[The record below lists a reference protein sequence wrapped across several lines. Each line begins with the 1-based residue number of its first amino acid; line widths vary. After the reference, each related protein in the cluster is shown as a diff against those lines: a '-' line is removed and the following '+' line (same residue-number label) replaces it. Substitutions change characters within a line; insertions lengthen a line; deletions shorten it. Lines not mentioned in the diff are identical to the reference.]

1 MAEQA
6 EVAAETVPV
15 EVTEAPAA
23 DVEMTV
29 AATEGDAAPTEAEA
43 APSSML
49 VTPPPPAPEPLKEL
63 ELDDVEDKRAKLAG
77 EIMFATADMTLNV
90 MPSVQGNVLMAL
102 TDGGM
107 QYLLAGARANC
118 GLKAGRYFFEAKIV
132 EILDPTE
139 TAQRGRTP
147 LPRQL
152 VRIGFS
158 TAASSL
164 FLGDSEDSVC
174 FDSEGFFTHNGKATN
189 ASQKFNRESV
199 LGVVLNLDDKSAN
212 ANTISLFRDGVRV
225 SQPQPLPD
233 CLKGK
238 TLFPTLTWRNVTLAV
253 NFGAEAGAEMPFKC
267 RMLGDAAKADTELV
281 VHREPAN
288 GQYKVVFPVCIP
300 DQGTF
305 DWLDMWLAQN
315 PDYTELSDRALLNWC
330 EKSGVSRQRG
340 YGWKSCN
347 DKPDMSTGIPQIDDF
362 GVRKII
368 NTIAAAHKRNFVV
381 MEVKGNL
388 LAPERKELLS
398 RFSSSSFQKVAQVMM
413 GEPKA
418 DFKKKVLELLLK
430 EKQEKS
436 DGEFKVKKAEE
447 VRKRLADTKEKE
459 LALEQRKKER
469 AARKAE
475 REAKKAAAEA
485 QKAEGGE
492 AQPPGRVVVD
502 EEMKAE
508 DEDEEEE
515 VVAPAAA
522 DDEKPPTV
530 ELTAEEKTQAFRKF
544 QSSDLSPV
552 ALAFSFGA
560 FILPEKVEGFDE
572 VQYEWSPVAKCT
584 EYLKDWK
591 QNLKMITRVEDIQ
604 PGQWFSSQYQNWQSA
619 LQKWKAKHSEWKA
632 SALDRDNDAANKA
645 DGVKKEGEELLPV
658 GRQHQDVNMTASDD
672 DLDVFGVVDVCDI
685 GKGEPLCAHF
695 TFEDWALLSL
705 RFELHVLAHAFQKDV
720 KDDDRAGMHVDNLTF
735 YYTKYF
741 KRTLN
746 IRGFGVETVQ
756 EMLTLVKDSVILS
769 SKSVIEAQL
778 STDLDNCDVFLKLTE
793 DSRRDR
799 SLLVDSG
806 DASAELKFNQ
816 AIMTGSAGGKSG
828 HHKGHHKGSMGGK
841 GFGDYG
847 KGFDQGKGW
856 GGDQGKGFGGDKGF
870 QGPKGGNF
878 GGKGD
883 FGGNKGNFGGKGD
896 QMGKGGY
903 GGDSRGKGD
912 QQYGQKR
919 PYDDGKGKGGGY
931 GKGYGK

>member
-1 MAEQA
+1 
-6 EVAAETVPV
+6 
-15 EVTEAPAA
+15 
-23 DVEMTV
+23 
-29 AATEGDAAPTEAEA
+29 
-43 APSSML
+43 
-49 VTPPPPAPEPLKEL
+49 
-63 ELDDVEDKRAKLAG
+63 
-77 EIMFATADMTLNV
+77 
-90 MPSVQGNVLMAL
+90 
-102 TDGGM
+102 
-107 QYLLAGARANC
+107 
-118 GLKAGRYFFEAKIV
+118 
-132 EILDPTE
+132 
-139 TAQRGRTP
+139 
-147 LPRQL
+147 
-152 VRIGFS
+152 
-158 TAASSL
+158 
-164 FLGDSEDSVC
+164 
-174 FDSEGFFTHNGKATN
+174 
-189 ASQKFNRESV
+189 
-199 LGVVLNLDDKSAN
+199 
-212 ANTISLFRDGVRV
+212 
-225 SQPQPLPD
+225 
-233 CLKGK
+233 
-238 TLFPTLTWRNVTLAV
+238 
-253 NFGAEAGAEMPFKC
+253 
-267 RMLGDAAKADTELV
+267 
-281 VHREPAN
+281 
-288 GQYKVVFPVCIP
+288 
-300 DQGTF
+300 
-305 DWLDMWLAQN
+305 
-315 PDYTELSDRALLNWC
+315 
-330 EKSGVSRQRG
+330 
-340 YGWKSCN
+340 
-347 DKPDMSTGIPQIDDF
+347 
-362 GVRKII
+362 
-368 NTIAAAHKRNFVV
+368 
-381 MEVKGNL
+381 
-388 LAPERKELLS
+388 
-398 RFSSSSFQKVAQVMM
+398 
-413 GEPKA
+413 
-418 DFKKKVLELLLK
+418 
-430 EKQEKS
+430 
-436 DGEFKVKKAEE
+436 
-447 VRKRLADTKEKE
+447 
-459 LALEQRKKER
+459 
-469 AARKAE
+469 
-475 REAKKAAAEA
+475 
-485 QKAEGGE
+485 AEGGE

-856 GGDQGKGFGGDKGF
+856 GGDQGKGWGGDHGKGFGGDQGKGWGGDQGKGWSGDQGKGWSGDQGKGWAGDQGKGWGGDQGKGFGGDRGKGWGGDQGKGWGGDHGKGFGGDQGKGWGGDQGKGFGGEQGKGWGGDQGKGFGGDKGF

-903 GGDSRGKGD
+903 GGDARGKGD